1 MTMQYKSVFS
11 TISAAAYALL
21 AVIIT
26 FSIINLVNTSMTNII
41 SRRKEMGLFRA
52 IGLDSKQ
59 LSGMIGFENGFQTF
73 GSFAASVVGGLAV
86 GKAICSAVGNVPGF
100 SFVDYTFP
108 IVSVCFYFLLALALQ
123 RILTKWASLYCRQN
137 SVVEQLRVTE

>member
-1 MTMQYKSVFS
+1 MQYKSVFS

-86 GKAICSAVGNVPGF
+86 GKAICSAVGNIPGF
-100 SFVDYTFP
+100 SFVGYTFP
-108 IVSVCFYFLLALALQ
+108 IVSVCLYFLLALALQ
-123 RILTKWASLYCRQN
+123 CILTKWASLYCRQN